1 MKTYVS
7 ILILDRQFR
16 YLLQKREE
24 NKKTYYPGHWGI
36 FGGRV
41 ERGEEISKAAFREIK
56 EELNYSVRRL
66 KYITRYTS
74 AERTDILFA
83 EFTFVS
89 LDNLKL
95 TEGNDMRFFSYG
107 EILKLEK
114 IVPLD
119 RTMISDFHSSFLPE
133 IKNFFS
139 TS

>member
-1 MKTYVS
+1 MKTYIS
-7 ILILDRQFR
+7 ILILDQQFR

-24 NKKTYYPGHWGI
+24 GKKIYYPGHWGI

-41 ERGEEISKAAFREIK
+41 EKDEEISKAAFREIK
-56 EELNYSVRRL
+56 EELNYLIRRL

-83 EFTFVS
+83 ESIFVS

-95 TEGNDMRFFSYG
+95 TEGDEMRFFSYR
-107 EILKLEK
+107 EILKLER

-133 IKNFFS
+133 IKDFFS

>member
-7 ILILDRQFR
+7 ILMLDQQFR
-16 YLLQKREE
+16 YLLQKRGE
-24 NKKTYYPGHWGI
+24 NKKIYYPGYWGV

-41 ERGEEISKAAFREIK
+41 EKGEEIFQAAFREIK
-56 EELNYSVRRL
+56 EELNYPLRRL
-66 KYITRYTS
+66 KYITEYTS

-83 EFTFVS
+83 ESTFVF

-95 TEGNDMRFFSYG
+95 IEGDDMRFFSYG
-107 EILKLEK
+107 EILKLER

-119 RTMISDFHSSFLPE
+119 RIMISNFHSSFLPKT
-133 IKNFFS
+133 KNFFS

>member
-7 ILILDRQFR
+7 ILILNQQFR
-16 YLLQKREE
+16 YLLQKRGE
-24 NKKTYYPGHWGI
+24 NEKIYYPGHWGI

-41 ERGEEISKAAFREIK
+41 EKGEEISKAAFREIK

-66 KYITRYTS
+66 KYITEYTS

-83 EFTFVS
+83 ESTFVS
-89 LDNLKL
+89 SDNLKL
-95 TEGNDMRFFSYG
+95 IEGNDMRFFSYG
-107 EILKLEK
+107 EILKLER

-119 RTMISDFHSSFLPE
+119 RTMILNFHSSFLPE